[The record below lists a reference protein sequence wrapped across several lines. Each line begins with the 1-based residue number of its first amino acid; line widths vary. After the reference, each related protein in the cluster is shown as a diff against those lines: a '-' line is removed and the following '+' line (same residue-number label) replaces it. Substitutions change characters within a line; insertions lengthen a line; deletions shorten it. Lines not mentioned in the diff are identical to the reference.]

1 MGRHFL
7 SEIQAFKL
15 KMQFISNMK
24 REEEEEEENKT
35 KDKEAG
41 GSWPISCRYLMQ
53 QVDNTQG

>member
-1 MGRHFL
+1 MMERHFL

-15 KMQFISNMK
+15 KMLFISSMK
-24 REEEEEEENKT
+24 REEEENKT